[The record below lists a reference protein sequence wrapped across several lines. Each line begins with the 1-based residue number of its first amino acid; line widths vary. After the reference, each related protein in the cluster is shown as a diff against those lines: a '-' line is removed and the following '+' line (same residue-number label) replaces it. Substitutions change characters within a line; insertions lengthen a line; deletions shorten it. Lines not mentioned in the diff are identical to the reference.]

1 MPFYALILDA
11 NGLPIGSHVY
21 GDEPS
26 SLPANEVACTQEQA
40 QNPVAYKVQGGQV
53 AVAPPTLS
61 DQANAMLEA
70 GIQVVSAGTPDLSGT
85 YACDPVTL
93 SRAGN
98 LLAAIAAGLTIPGGV
113 IPWADINGAPHS
125 FTPDQFKSFSGALLA
140 FEMQLAP
147 LSAGAPGS
155 LPTLPVTIP

>member
-26 SLPANEVACTQEQA
+26 SLPANEIACTQEQA
-40 QNPVAYKVQGGQV
+40 QSPSSYKVESGGVV
-53 AVAPPTLS
+53 AAPPTLS
-61 DQANAMLEA
+61 DQANAMLAA
-70 GIQVVSAGTPDLSGT
+70 GIQITSTSTVALSGT

-98 LLAAIAAGLTIPGGV
+98 LLAAIAAGLAIPGGV
-113 IPWADINGAPHS
+113 IPWADINGAPHI
-125 FTPDQFKSFSGALLA
+125 FTPDQFKNCSAALLA

-147 LSAGAPGS
+147 LVAGAPGT